1 MQKLAKH
8 AEPAAAEL
16 SDNMESGAH
25 KFAKH
30 AGPATK
36 EFADKAIDM
45 AHDVAKNA
53 GPQAHKV
60 CPTIDLSRLYV
71 SQITYDYIRYRSL
84 RGIECAPLIAL
95 GFIKQFSALA
105 YPAEALK
112 ISS

>member
-60 CPTIDLSRLYV
+60 CPTMDLSRLDV
-71 SQITYDYIRYRSL
+71 SQNTYDDIRYRSL
-84 RGIECAPLIAL
+84 RGIECVPMVAL

-105 YPAEALK
+105 YPAEPLN

>member
-36 EFADKAIDM
+36 EFSDKAIDM

-60 CPTIDLSRLYV
+60 CPTIDLLRVYV
-71 SQITYDYIRYRSL
+71 LQNIY
-84 RGIECAPLIAL
+84 
-95 GFIKQFSALA
+95 GF
-105 YPAEALK
+105 
-112 ISS
+112 